1 MVATSKNEPNAVV
14 SSKVEA
20 LYDSYPF
27 PPDPLIDGDP
37 VGYNWRWHYPSAYA
51 FCTGRAPS
59 PLPSPLRI
67 LDAGCGTG
75 CGTEYLVHLNPT
87 ASVMGID
94 LSAGALA
101 VATDRLTRSVG
112 EDGLARTTFEHRSI
126 FDVADLPGS
135 GFDHINCVGVV
146 HHTPDPLRA
155 VRALAA
161 KLNDGGI
168 LHLFVY
174 ASHGRWEISLMQQ
187 AISLLQPAR
196 GGDTVDYN
204 EGVRIG
210 RELFAKLP
218 GDNRLVKR
226 EASRWS
232 QENKRDATFAD
243 MYVHP
248 QEVDYDIPSLFELI
262 DQSGLDFL
270 GFSNPGNFD
279 LARIL
284 GNTPELLE
292 RAQALPEREQ
302 YRLVE
307 LLDPD
312 SVTHFE
318 FFLGKAVS
326 VTSWDDDE
334 ALLAA
339 KVSLSECTHG
349 WPAMFLFDRDYM
361 PVELGKAEHAFL
373 TVAVDGKGA
382 STVRDAVEA
391 SGLSLDVVRE
401 LRRKAV
407 IVLAEA

>member
-1 MVATSKNEPNAVV
+1 MRCSLFLFV
-14 SSKVEA
+14 
-20 LYDSYPF
+20 
-27 PPDPLIDGDP
+27 DPLIDGAP

-51 FCTGRAPS
+51 FCTGRAPT

-75 CGTEYLVHLNPT
+75 CGTEYLVHLNST
-87 ASVMGID
+87 AAVTGID

-101 VATDRLTRSVG
+101 VAKDRLTRSVG
-112 EDGLARTTFEHRSI
+112 REGLARTTFEHRSI
-126 FDVADLPGS
+126 FDVEDLPGT

-155 VRALAA
+155 VRALAS

-187 AISLLQPAR
+187 AISLLQPER
-196 GGDTVDYN
+196 GGKTVDYK

-210 RELFAKLP
+210 RELFDKLP
-218 GDNRLVKR
+218 EDNRLVKR
-226 EASRWS
+226 EVNRWS

-248 QEVDYDIPSLFELI
+248 REVDYDILTLFEMI
-262 DQSGLDFL
+262 DASGLDFL

-284 GNTPELLE
+284 GNAPELLE
-292 RAQALPEREQ
+292 RARALPEREQ

-307 LLDPD
+307 LLDPE

-318 FFLGKAVS
+318 FFLGKGVS
-326 VTSWDDDE
+326 VTSWEDDE

-361 PVELGKAEHAFL
+361 PVELSEADHKFL
-373 TVAVDGKGA
+373 TVAVDGKGGA
-382 STVRDAVEA
+382 TVKEAVAA
-391 SGLSLDVVRE
+391 SGLDLDVVRE

-407 IVLAEA
+407 IVLTES